1 MPAPLCCL
9 ADLKQTRRSV
19 SLAGCRP
26 TERWSTDCIGPITRS
41 VSHAALMLS
50 VMHGFDPKDPDSSRS
65 AEAPCGPLE
74 SLQRVTVGLPA
85 VRELGAATG
94 R

>member
-1 MPAPLCCL
+1 VTLV
-9 ADLKQTRRSV
+9 DLKQTR
-19 SLAGCRP
+19 AIGRP
-26 TERWSTDCIGPITRS
+26 GGMRADWDMVDRRYRTHTRS
-41 VSHAALMLS
+41 DSHTALMLS
-50 VMHGFDPKDPDSSRS
+50 IMHGFDPKDPDSSRW

-74 SLQRVTVGLPA
+74 SLQGVAVGLPA